1 MMNDENKYDD
11 LIKTLKELQQI
22 KAPPKFEA
30 DLKRKLNEEKVGQKS
45 KRSVKEFFVPS
56 KLIPSFGI
64 AGVVIIVFLII
75 NLKTEDVENPLMM
88 EPKVREDIFKV
99 EDIDLL
105 QAPDREQS
113 ARMDANE
120 KKDIVDKKNKEQGR
134 EGMQSDNLPK
144 GNILAE
150 SETIST
156 DSNLTDRNEITA
168 SDEYSSPRAT
178 GLAIRKSG
186 LNFRQINPT
195 KVEQE
200 EIQNLKKNVQ
210 IKNKKKKID

>member
-22 KAPPKFEA
+22 KAPPNFEA

-134 EGMQSDNLPK
+134 EEMQSDNLPK

>member
-22 KAPPKFEA
+22 KAPPNFEA

>member
-22 KAPPKFEA
+22 KAPPNFET

-134 EGMQSDNLPK
+134 EGMYSDNLPE

>member
-22 KAPPKFEA
+22 KAPPNFEA

-134 EGMQSDNLPK
+134 EEMQSDNLPK
-144 GNILAE
+144 SNILAE